1 MISYLRKSVFIGGFT
16 SLIFYIMLLN
26 MSENLTET
34 EARIVGALVE
44 KQLTTPEY
52 YPLTLNALVAA
63 CNQKTNREPV
73 MSLSDETVTQ
83 ALESLRDRNL
93 VYVFYGST
101 SRVPKYKHMLPQ
113 VYELEP
119 SEVAVICVLMLR
131 GAQTLG
137 ELRERTGRLYE
148 FSGLGEVN
156 ETLDNLMRRDESL
169 VVKLERQ
176 AGQKEARFAHLLSGE
191 VTSYQ
196 PPEKSVSRSSADHER
211 VENLE
216 RELENLRSE
225 FNLFRQEFEEFKK
238 QFE

>member
-1 MISYLRKSVFIGGFT
+1 
-16 SLIFYIMLLN
+16 
-26 MSENLTET
+26 MSEHLTET
-34 EARIVGALVE
+34 EARILGALVE

-73 MSLSDETVTQ
+73 VSYDEQTVQKT
-83 ALESLRDRNL
+83 LDVLRDKNL

-113 VYELEP
+113 VYELES
-119 SEVAVICVLMLR
+119 SETAVICVLMLR

-137 ELRERTGRLYE
+137 ELRERTQRLYE
-148 FSGLGEVN
+148 FSGVGEVS
-156 ETLDNLMRRDESL
+156 ETLDNLSRRDEPL

-176 AGQKEARFAHLLSGE
+176 AGQKEARYAHLLCGE

-196 PPEKSVSRSSADHER
+196 PPERISRSNSADNER
-211 VENLE
+211 IEKLEQEVESLKN
-216 RELENLRSE
+216 ELN
-225 FNLFRQEFEEFKK
+225 EFKQNFDEFRK

>member
-1 MISYLRKSVFIGGFT
+1 
-16 SLIFYIMLLN
+16 
-26 MSENLTET
+26 MSEKLTEI

-73 MSLSDETVTQ
+73 VSYTEEAVTRSLED
-83 ALESLRDRNL
+83 LRDKNL

-101 SRVPKYKHMLPQ
+101 SRVPKYKHMLPG
-113 VYELEP
+113 VFELDER
-119 SEVAVICVLMLR
+119 ETALMCVLLLR

-156 ETLDNLMRRDESL
+156 ETLDALVRRDEPL

-191 VTSYQ
+191 VVSYQ
-196 PPEKSVSRSSADHER
+196 PPEKTSSASQAGSDER
-211 VENLE
+211 IAELE